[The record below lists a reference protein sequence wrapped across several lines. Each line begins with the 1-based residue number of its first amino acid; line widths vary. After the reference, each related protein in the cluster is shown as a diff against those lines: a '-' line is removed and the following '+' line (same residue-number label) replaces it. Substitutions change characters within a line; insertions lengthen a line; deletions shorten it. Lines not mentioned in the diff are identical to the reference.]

1 MRKLQMK
8 MSMSIDGF
16 VADANGKND
25 WIFKTGDEQSKAWA
39 VEQSWDAGL
48 IIMGWKSF
56 GEWRLIG

>member
-1 MRKLQMK
+1 
-8 MSMSIDGF
+8 MSIDGF